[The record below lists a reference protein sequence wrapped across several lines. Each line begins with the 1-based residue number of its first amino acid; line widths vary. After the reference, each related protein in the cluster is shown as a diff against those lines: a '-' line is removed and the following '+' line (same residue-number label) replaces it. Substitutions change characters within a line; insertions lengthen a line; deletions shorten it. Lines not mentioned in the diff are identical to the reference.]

1 MTNLGSLSNWSKN
14 GNEGLSQKVFG
25 KVKPD
30 APIKNKIDDAQK
42 KLELQIMKLGNISE
56 KLQKK
61 NDLIFEKIVKAQRSN
76 NHAYAKAYATE
87 LQEIRKMNNMVNNA
101 KLSMEQINIRLN
113 TVSELGDVVV
123 TLSPCM
129 SVIKGLGVSLGGIMP
144 QANSSMQ
151 DLSKILG
158 DVLSGSAVAQQDTTL
173 LSREGSA
180 DTVAILEEAQ
190 AVIEGQTENNI
201 PAIPS
206 DIPSDIPLYV
216 PSNNPEDILME
227 RKERSSI

>member
-1 MTNLGSLSNWSKN
+1 LGSFSNWSKN

-30 APIKNKIDDAQK
+30 APIKNKIDNAQK
-42 KLELQIMKLGNISE
+42 KLELQIMKLGSISE

-61 NDLIFEKIVKAQRSN
+61 NDQIFEKIVKAQRSN

-87 LQEIRKMNNMVNNA
+87 LQEIRKMNNMVSNA

-173 LSREGSA
+173 LTREGSA

-190 AVIEGQTENNI
+190 AVIEGQTKQNI
-201 PAIPS
+201 PDIPIDIPTETSLNIPS
-206 DIPSDIPLYV
+206 DSPK
-216 PSNNPEDILME
+216 DILSE
-227 RKERSSI
+227 RKERSFI

>member
-1 MTNLGSLSNWSKN
+1 LGSLSNWSKN
-14 GNEGLSQKVFG
+14 GNEGLSQKVFS

-42 KLELQIMKLGNISE
+42 KLELQIMKLGSISE

-61 NDLIFEKIVKAQRSN
+61 NDQIFEKIVTAQRSS
-76 NHAYAKAYATE
+76 NHAYARAYATE
-87 LQEIRKMNNMVNNA
+87 LQEIRKMSNMVNNA

-158 DVLSGSAVAQQDTTL
+158 DVLSGSAVGEQDTTL
-173 LSREGSA
+173 LTPGGSA

-190 AVIEGQTENNI
+190 AVIEGQTKQNI
-201 PAIPS
+201 P
-206 DIPSDIPLYV
+206 DIPTNLSK
-216 PSNNPEDILME
+216 DILLE
-227 RKERSSI
+227 RREKYSI

>member
-1 MTNLGSLSNWSKN
+1 MGYLTSNWSKN

-25 KVKPD
+25 IVKPD
-30 APIKNKIDDAQK
+30 APIKNKIENAQK
-42 KLELQIMKLGNISE
+42 KLELQIIKLGSINE

-61 NDLIFEKIVKAQRSN
+61 HDHIFQKIVQAQRAN
-76 NHAYAKAYATE
+76 NQPYAKAYAVE
-87 LQEIRKMNNMVNNA
+87 LQEIRKMNNMLSNA
-101 KLSMEQINIRLN
+101 KLSMEQIQMRLN

-129 SVIKGLGVSLGGIMP
+129 SIIKGLGISLGGIMP

-158 DVLSGSAVAQQDTTL
+158 DVLSGSTMTQQDTSL
-173 LSREGSA
+173 LTKEGSA

-190 AVIEGQTENNI
+190 SVIEGQTKENI
-201 PAIPS
+201 P
-206 DIPSDIPLYV
+206 DIPSNL
-216 PSNNPEDILME
+216 PEDILAE
-227 RKERSSI
+227 RRATSI

>member
-1 MTNLGSLSNWSKN
+1 MENLGSLSNWSKN

-25 KVKPD
+25 RVKPD

-42 KLELQIMKLGNISE
+42 KLELQIMKLGSISE

-61 NDLIFEKIVKAQRSN
+61 NDLIFEKIVRAQRSN

-87 LQEIRKMNNMVNNA
+87 LQEIRKMSNMVNNA

-129 SVIKGLGVSLGGIMP
+129 SVIKGLGASLGGIMP

-158 DVLSGSAVAQQDTTL
+158 DVLSGSSVGQQDTTPL
-173 LSREGSA
+173 PHEGNA

-190 AVIEGQTENNI
+190 AVIEGQTKQNI
-201 PAIPS
+201 P
-206 DIPSDIPLYV
+206 DIPTNL
-216 PSNNPEDILME
+216 PEDILLE
-227 RKERSSI
+227 RREKSFI

>member
-1 MTNLGSLSNWSKN
+1 MEKLGSLTSNWSKN

-25 KVKPD
+25 KVKPN

-42 KLELQIMKLGNISE
+42 KLELQIDKLGSINE

-61 NDLIFEKIVKAQRSN
+61 HDHIFQKIVQAQKAN
-76 NHAYAKAYATE
+76 NQPYAKAYATE
-87 LQEIRKMNNMVNNA
+87 LQEIRKMNNMVSNA
-101 KLSMEQINIRLN
+101 KLSMEQIQIRLN
-113 TVSELGDVVV
+113 TVSELGDVIV

-144 QANSSMQ
+144 QANSSME

-158 DVLSGSAVAQQDTTL
+158 DVLSGSTVAKQDTSL
-173 LSREGSA
+173 LTRDGSA

-190 AVIEGQTENNI
+190 AVIEGKTKENI
-201 PAIPS
+201 P
-206 DIPSDIPLYV
+206 DIPSEI
-216 PSNNPEDILME
+216 PSNLPEDILSE
-227 RKERSSI
+227 RRAATI